1 MRRFAWLILL
11 PLLDVAA
18 CAPQQVGE
26 QVGQSLYKAS
36 VGTGQAIA
44 TVGDKTG
51 QALQNAGSSL
61 RGTASPPQPVTPPP
75 FYAPPGYSADPGYAP
90 PGAVTQEKLGY

>member
-1 MRRFAWLILL
+1 MRRFHWLLVWPML
-11 PLLDVAA
+11 GVAA
-18 CAPQQVGE
+18 CAPQDVGE

-51 QALQNAGSSL
+51 QALQNAGDSL
-61 RGTASPPQPVTPPP
+61 RGTVNPPPPPTPPP